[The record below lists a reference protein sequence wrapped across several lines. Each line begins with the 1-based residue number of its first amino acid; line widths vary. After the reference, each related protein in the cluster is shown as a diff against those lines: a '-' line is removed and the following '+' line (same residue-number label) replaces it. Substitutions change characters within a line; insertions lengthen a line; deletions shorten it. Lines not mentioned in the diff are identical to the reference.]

1 MQVDM
6 NHITQNKMIKS
17 EIQFNHKYSNPLLV
31 YKIKIILQNLR
42 LKTKLYHRGQK
53 IKYLWLKRDREDY
66 QTIVNKPQHN
76 WSTEEMVVH
85 SCYLK
90 RVYHRFRLLRRC
102 GMSTEAS
109 WRVGWTVTPISPWW
123 QPKRTLSRKSTTL
136 LLKQKSF
143 ISEEMSFNIQY
154 AKWKLAF
161 FF

>member
-42 LKTKLYHRGQK
+42 LKTKLYQRGQK

-76 WSTEEMVVH
+76 
-85 SCYLK
+85 
-90 RVYHRFRLLRRC
+90 
-102 GMSTEAS
+102 
-109 WRVGWTVTPISPWW
+109 
-123 QPKRTLSRKSTTL
+123 
-136 LLKQKSF
+136 
-143 ISEEMSFNIQY
+143 
-154 AKWKLAF
+154 
-161 FF
+161 